1 MGVSWDWL
9 QPLITAPYVPALG
22 PVHPQ
27 AVAPSL
33 FGDVIEIAGTGR
45 FLPHD
50 KDRRWAD
57 RKDEQVLP
65 EAIIQEPGLVMIPT
79 LRTGRVSCIRVYIY
93 SRLPQ
98 SALNQAA
105 ALSERLCEQ
114 HDAAKGRLTWFL
126 PPGSDPDPVAA
137 CTRTQMRTF
146 TPAHPDAGSDAA
158 AGVVLLDE
166 VPEPVRGTFSVFAE
180 KLAAEGFVF
189 LDTRIRD
196 GGTGPMLSIQR
207 DSAIVGAIGPMEIMP
222 DSRGAAQLLP
232 QYFGV
237 LPEYRGYGLGRL
249 LWRAAMH
256 WGQRH
261 QAAYQ
266 LLQTQVGGASDRLCQ
281 SERLADLGL
290 VCTTTT
296 L

>member
-1 MGVSWDWL
+1 MGISWDWL

-27 AVAPSL
+27 AVASGL
-33 FGDVIEIAGTGR
+33 FSDVIEIAGTDR

-65 EAIIQEPGLVMIPT
+65 EAIIQEPGLVVIPT

-93 SRLPQ
+93 SRHPQ
-98 SALNQAA
+98 GALNQAA
-105 ALSERLCEQ
+105 ALGGRLCEQ

-137 CTRTQMRTF
+137 CTRTQMHTF
-146 TPAHPDAGSDAA
+146 SPVQPKARSEAP
-158 AGVVLLDE
+158 AGVAPLDE
-166 VPEPVRGTFSVFAE
+166 VPEAVRGTFSVFAE

-189 LDTRIRD
+189 LDARIRG
-196 GGTGPMLSIQR
+196 GGTGPVLTVQR
-207 DSAIVGAIGPMEIMP
+207 DSAIVGAIGPMEIVL
-222 DSRGAAQLLP
+222 DSRGAPQLLP

-266 LLQTQVGGASDRLCQ
+266 LLQTQVGGASDRLCK
-281 SERLADLGL
+281 SEGLADLGL
-290 VCTTTT
+290 VCTTT

>member
-1 MGVSWDWL
+1 MAIQWDWL
-9 QPLITAPYVPALG
+9 QPLITAPYMPTLG

-27 AVAPSL
+27 AVTASL
-33 FGDVIEIAGTGR
+33 FADLIEVAGTGR
-45 FLPHD
+45 LLPYD

-65 EAIIQEPGLVMIPT
+65 EAIIQEPGLAMIPT
-79 LRTGRVSCIRVYIY
+79 LHTGRASCIRVYIY
-93 SRLPQ
+93 SRQPQ
-98 SALNQAA
+98 GALNQAA
-105 ALSERLCEQ
+105 EFGRRLREQ
-114 HDAAKGRLTWFL
+114 HDAGKGRFTWFL

-146 TPAHPDAGSDAA
+146 GPAQPDAGSEAP
-158 AGVVLLDE
+158 AGVVPLDE
-166 VPEPVRGTFSVFAE
+166 VPEAVHGTFSVFAE
-180 KLAAEGFVF
+180 KLAADGFAF
-189 LDTRIRD
+189 LDSRICS
-196 GGTGPMLSIQR
+196 GGTGPVFTCQR
-207 DSAIVGAIGPMEIMP
+207 DAAVVGAIGPMEIMP
-222 DSRGAAQLLP
+222 DSREAAQLLP

-256 WGQRH
+256 WGQQY

-281 SERLADLGL
+281 SEGLADLGM
-290 VCTTTT
+290 VCTTT